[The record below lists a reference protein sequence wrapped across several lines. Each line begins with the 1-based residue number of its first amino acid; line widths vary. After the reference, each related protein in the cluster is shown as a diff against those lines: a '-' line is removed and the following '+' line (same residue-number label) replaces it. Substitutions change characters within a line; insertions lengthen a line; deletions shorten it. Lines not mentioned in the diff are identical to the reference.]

1 MEQYNSADTEE
12 SLLEFDDG
20 HRPGATNIP
29 TKVAAISSKTSEKF
43 VSVFDDVHNDDW
55 CKRIYKY
62 SLIKRKP
69 WGEWTEVLFLLH

>member
-1 MEQYNSADTEE
+1 MEQYHSVEAEE

-29 TKVAAISSKTSEKF
+29 TRVASISSKSTEKF
-43 VSVFDDVHNDDW
+43 VSVFDDIHSDDW

-69 WGEWTEVLFLLH
+69 WGKLTNVLFH

>member
-1 MEQYNSADTEE
+1 MEQYNSADAEE

-43 VSVFDDVHNDDW
+43 VSVFDDIHND
-55 CKRIYKY
+55 KRIHEY

-69 WGEWTEVLFLLH
+69 WGEWTKMLFH